1 MMKTAIAL
9 IFILVLLV
17 ASATARMGKK
27 PTNCYNSTRAILNAQ
42 LANPPVKFFKICPR
56 TTINIGIPANT
67 QFTEFVGGDV
77 PLAAIHDDVTIQCGE
92 RGDPADRCIL
102 SGGYIQLVTGPT
114 TALVP
119 GRKISTNNLRVKGLT
134 FTGQLTDL
142 PGLATA
148 SVNLGAPGT
157 GMVVQNCVFRN
168 LTAYTFISNLR
179 NTATSPEDYPSYS
192 SELTVQGCYFENI
205 TYSGGVIGNF
215 RQTMN
220 VTRSLF
226 NRIKWRKCP
235 SCPVNNSTLPIFL
248 VGNVAGSMKF
258 NRNAFGTSEI
268 VQSAL
273 IWFNLTTNGIPS
285 KLSYARNAK
294 YGDLVILN
302 ATSRTDYC
310 DAGLLIRNSSNGF
323 GECSDLFNGRLSV

>member
-1 MMKTAIAL
+1 MMKTAMAL
-9 IFILVLLV
+9 VFILVLLV
-17 ASATARMGKK
+17 TSATARMGKK
-27 PTNCYNSTRAILNAQ
+27 PTNCYNSTRAIFNAQ

-67 QFTEFVGGDV
+67 EFTEFVGGDI

-102 SGGYIQLVTGPT
+102 SGGYIQLVTSPT

-119 GRKISTNNLRVKGLT
+119 GRNISTNNLRIKGLT

-142 PGLATA
+142 PGLVTA
-148 SVNLGAPGT
+148 SVSIGAPGT
-157 GMVVQNCVFRN
+157 GMIVQNCVFRN
-168 LTAYTFISNLR
+168 LTAYSVLTNTRSSN
-179 NTATSPEDYPSYS
+179 YS
-192 SELTVQGCYFENI
+192 SELSVQSCYFENI
-205 TYSGGVIGNF
+205 TYSGGVITNF

-220 VTRSLF
+220 ITRSLF
-226 NRIKWRKCP
+226 NRIKWKKCP
-235 SCPVNNSTLPIFL
+235 TCPPSNTTLPIFL

-258 NRNAFGTSEI
+258 TRNTFGTSEI

-285 KLSYARNAK
+285 KLSYARNYK
-294 YGDLVILN
+294 YGDFVILN

-310 DAGLLIRNSSNGF
+310 GAGLLIRNSSTGF
-323 GECSDLFNGRLSV
+323 GQCSDLFNGRLSV